1 MTVEKFQSI
10 RFQARTSETIK
21 RANEIIAE
29 YDARVLTLLQ
39 QSRELLKT
47 IGLAGAPPGSVARS
61 RPDQGSLAERY
72 PREWRAERRPAN
84 GNAGPGESTIRC
96 AMRAETLAKT
106 LGGRKA
112 GFAWMAHCPA
122 HEDRAPS
129 FASRLVS
136 RD

>member
-1 MTVEKFQSI
+1 MQRLGRRCAPSAGRSTALLPASSTLSRRSAGSAMTVEKFQSI

-84 GNAGPGESTIRC
+84 GNK
-96 AMRAETLAKT
+96 M
-106 LGGRKA
+106 
-112 GFAWMAHCPA
+112 PA
-122 HEDRAPS
+122 PARAPS
-129 FASRLVS
+129 GAP
-136 RD
+136 